1 MAAAFQVNLTISAG
15 LSFRQEFTI
24 TNADK
29 SPVNLAG
36 ASFTGALSKYER
48 AINADLSTSAVPVYE
63 RIYFECE
70 VVNPAAGVYCIKL
83 TPEQTS
89 KLAEG
94 KYVYNVVMKNVNG
107 ELLPAVQ
114 GLVFVQV
121 AFGAPFEEI
130 VIVEE
135 KAPTN
140 SSTNAGLVFGTPY
153 TN

>member
-24 TNADK
+24 TNPDK

-70 VVNPAAGVYCIKL
+70 VVNPAAGIYCIKL

-89 KLAEG
+89 KLGEG

-107 ELLPAVQ
+107 DLIPAVS

-121 AFGAPFEEI
+121 AFGAP
-130 VIVEE
+130 VEE
-135 KAPTN
+135 LVIIDDPAPTN
-140 SSTNAGLVFGTPY
+140 SITSDGLVSGEAAY
-153 TN
+153 

>member
-1 MAAAFQVNLTISAG
+1 MAVAFQVNITISAG
-15 LSFRQEFTI
+15 LSFRQEFSL

-29 SPVNLAG
+29 SPVDLTG

-48 AINADLSTSAVPVYE
+48 AINADLSTSEVPVYE
-63 RIYFECE
+63 RVYFNCE
-70 VVNPAAGVYCIKL
+70 IVNAFLGIYCIKL

-114 GLVFVQV
+114 GLVFVDV

-130 VIVEE
+130 VVVE
-135 KAPTN
+135 KPAPTN
-140 SSTNAGLVFGTPY
+140 AATNSGLVFGGDY
-153 TN
+153 